1 MEKSYPKIALMSIKP
16 RWAHYVI
23 KGNKQWEYRKQT
35 LKSLRDAAR
44 VLVYATAPEC
54 RVVGCFYVPMVVEG
68 DLHTVWY
75 ETKWG
80 GIPERDYY
88 DYYRRYHWKEGKK
101 VYTPCKTAYAA
112 RVNTPWET
120 DEKPTLSEIR
130 KIYKYGPLTCGGP
143 WKPPMSWM
151 WINPNECERLY
162 ELLRGLK

>member
-1 MEKSYPKIALMSIKP
+1 MNKEKPKIALMSIKP

-44 VLVYATAPEC
+44 ILVYATAPEC

-80 GIPERDYY
+80 GIPEKDYY
-88 DYYRRYHWKEGKK
+88 DYYQKYDYGLQKK
-101 VYTPCKTAYAA
+101 VPCKTAYAA

-130 KIYKYGPLTCGGP
+130 KIYKDDPWTWKHSI

-151 WINPNECERLY
+151 WISPNECEKLY